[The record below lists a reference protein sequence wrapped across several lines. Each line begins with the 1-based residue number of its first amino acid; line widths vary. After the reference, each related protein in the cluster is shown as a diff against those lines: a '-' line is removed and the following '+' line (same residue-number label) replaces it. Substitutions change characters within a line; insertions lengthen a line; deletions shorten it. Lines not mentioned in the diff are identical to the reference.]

1 MSKSR
6 IKKSVWIP
14 IAFALYSAVI
24 YAIFVPRSDASASEI
39 ALTIGVNILILAVL
53 FVLYRRKEKMA
64 ERRQA
69 DIEAREKETKE

>member
-24 YAIFVPRSDASASEI
+24 YAIFVPRSNASALEI
-39 ALTIGVNILILAVL
+39 GLTIGVNVLILAAL
-53 FVLYRRKEKMA
+53 FFLYRRKEKMA
-64 ERRQA
+64 ARRQA
-69 DIEAREKETKE
+69 DIEAHEKETKA